1 MMLEA
6 RQLTCGYEDGFLLQE
21 VNLSVAQG
29 EFLGIIGPNGS
40 GKTTLIRAISRVLKP
55 LKGNVLLDGRDIW
68 KMDLK
73 AFAKRVAV
81 VSQET
86 RTGLMRV
93 QEYVLLGRMPHYRG
107 LQFLETK
114 RDLEVAEKAM
124 SMTGIL
130 HLKDRPLRDMSG
142 GERQLTFMARALA
155 QEPELLLLDEPVA
168 HLDIA
173 HQIAVLDLVKRLN
186 AELGL
191 TVVIVLHELNLASEF
206 CDRLLLL
213 DEGRVHSTGAPQEV
227 LTCKILREVY
237 KTEVLV
243 RRHPISSR
251 PYIIPVSKGHGKG
264 RT

>member
-1 MMLEA
+1 MLGVKG
-6 RQLTCGYEDGFLLQE
+6 LMCGYDSRFLLEDVCLE
-21 VNLSVAQG
+21 VCRG
-29 EFLGIIGPNGS
+29 ELFGVIGPNGS

-55 LKGNVLLDGRDIW
+55 VKGRVLLDGRDIW
-68 KMDLK
+68 EMDLK
-73 AFAKRVAV
+73 AFAKKVAV
-81 VSQET
+81 VSQES

-93 QEYVLLGRMPHYRG
+93 QEYVLLGRIPHYRG

-114 RDLEVAEKAM
+114 RDLEAAQKAM

-130 HLKDRPLRDMSG
+130 HLKDRPLGEMSG
-142 GERQLTFMARALA
+142 GERQLALMARALA

-173 HQIAVLDLVKRLN
+173 HQIRVLDLVKRLN
-186 AELGL
+186 RELGL

-213 DEGRVHSTGAPQEV
+213 DEGRVHSMGLPEEV
-227 LTCKILREVY
+227 LTQEILKEVY

-251 PYIIPVSKGHGKG
+251 PHIIPVSNERREG
-264 RT
+264 T